1 MKARRWEPELVDA
14 LLIVQILATRKGRQC
29 NGKESKPLSDQTSSV
44 KSKVSFGIRV
54 PNSGPLASPESI
66 VEVAREAESLGYDS
80 IWVHDHLTW
89 TEEIHR
95 THISSGSDDSSSGRD
110 SPDFYEAM
118 TTLAYLAGL
127 VRRVRLGIACLVV
140 PCRNPLLAAKQ
151 IASVDVFCNGR
162 LDIGLGIGSPSTLKS
177 REYEVLGVNRKLRG
191 KIADDHIKAMK
202 TIWTKQPASYK
213 GQFVAFE
220 DAEICPKPLQK
231 PHPPLWIGGWT
242 EAAMRRTANLGDGW
256 LPAWL
261 LPEDIGK
268 RFRELRAM
276 AATYGRDPDAL
287 QLGIEVYGCID
298 QDSAKAKA
306 RGFGTLAIGRS
317 TFERLMSV
325 EQLAS
330 VSLIGSP
337 EEIRR
342 TVRRYVEAGVSHFEI
357 KFIYPTQERHSEMLE
372 LFAREILPDFR

>member
-1 MKARRWEPELVDA
+1 MSE
-14 LLIVQILATRKGRQC
+14 KGAAA
-29 NGKESKPLSDQTSSV
+29 KP
-44 KSKVSFGIRV
+44 KVTFGIRV

-66 VEVAREAESLGYDS
+66 VKVAREAESLGYDS

-95 THISSGSDDSSSGRD
+95 THISSGSDDSHRGND

-118 TTLAYLAGL
+118 TTLAYVAAL

-151 IASVDVFCNGR
+151 ISSLDVFCDGR

-191 KIADDHIKAMK
+191 KIADDHIRAMK
-202 TIWTKQPASYK
+202 TIWTSQPSTYE
-213 GQFVAFE
+213 GEFVAFK

-242 EAAMRRTANLGDGW
+242 EAAMKRTATLGDGW

-261 LPEDIGK
+261 LPEDIEK
-268 RFRELRAM
+268 RFRELKEM
-276 AATYGRDPDAL
+276 AAEQGRNPDAIH
-287 QLGIEVYGCID
+287 LGIEVYGCID
-298 QDSAKAKA
+298 EDSKTA
-306 RGFGTLAIGRS
+306 RENGLGTLAIGRS
-317 TFERLMSV
+317 TFERLMTV
-325 EQLAS
+325 DQLAA

-342 TVRRYVEAGVSHFEI
+342 TVRAYADAGVSHFEI
-357 KFIYPTQERHSEMLE
+357 KFIYPTLERHSEMLQ
-372 LFAREILPDFR
+372 LFAKEILPDFR

>member
-1 MKARRWEPELVDA
+1 MEKINSGQAHTP
-14 LLIVQILATRKGRQC
+14 
-29 NGKESKPLSDQTSSV
+29 
-44 KSKVSFGIRV
+44 KVTFGIRV

-66 VEVAREAESLGYDS
+66 LAVAREAEALGYDS

-95 THISSGSDDSSSGRD
+95 THISSGSDDSTTGNN

-127 VRRVRLGIACLVV
+127 VRSVRLGIACLVV

-151 IASVDVFCNGR
+151 IACLDVFCKGR

-191 KIADDHIKAMK
+191 KIADDYIRAMK
-202 TIWTKQPASYK
+202 TIWTSQPSAHE
-213 GQFVAFE
+213 GRFVTFK
-220 DAEICPKPLQK
+220 DAEICPKPYQK
-231 PHPPLWIGGWT
+231 PHPPLWVGGWT
-242 EAAMRRTANLGDGW
+242 EAAMKRAAALGDGW

-261 LPEDIGK
+261 LPEDIEK
-268 RFRELRAM
+268 RFGELKEM
-276 AATYGRDPDAL
+276 AAQCGRSPDAIH
-287 QLGIEVYGCID
+287 LGIEVYGCID
-298 QDSAKAKA
+298 EDSKKA
-306 RGFGTLAIGRS
+306 RENGLGTLAIGRS
-317 TFERLMSV
+317 TFERLMTV
-325 EQLAS
+325 DQLAQ

-342 TVRRYVEAGVSHFEI
+342 TVKAYADAGVSHFEI
-357 KFIYPTQERHSEMLE
+357 KFIYPTLQRHSEMLQ
-372 LFAREILPDFR
+372 LFAREVLPAFR